1 MGQGMTVRERIRSFV
16 TETFFVDDFSDEEL
30 FLRAGIIDSMGM
42 LQLVA
47 FLQEQFGIEILDEDL
62 VPTSS
67 PRTSTPSRGPPRSW
81 SGSSTAPRPEYPCA
95 ASQASRSRAARPRPS
110 RIVTSTGC
118 AA

>member
-16 TETFFVDDFSDEEL
+16 METFFVDDFSDDEA

-62 VPTSS
+62 VPENLDSV
-67 PRTSTPSRGPPRSW
+67 
-81 SGSSTAPRPEYPCA
+81 A
-95 ASQASRSRAARPRPS
+95 RAAAFVERKLNRS
-110 RIVTSTGC
+110 

>member
-1 MGQGMTVRERIRSFV
+1 MGHGTTVRERIRSFV
-16 TETFFVDDFSDEEL
+16 SETFFVDDFSDEEL

-62 VPTSS
+62 VPENLDSV
-67 PRTSTPSRGPPRSW
+67 
-81 SGSSTAPRPEYPCA
+81 A
-95 ASQASRSRAARPRPS
+95 RAAAFVERKLNRS
-110 RIVTSTGC
+110 